1 MAVNKNFVVKNGL
14 EVNENLILA
23 NADDKRVGIAS
34 TTPNYTLDVS
44 GGIGATDLVVSG
56 FTTLTQDLQV
66 GTSGSIFYVSDSNS
80 NVGVGTSAPDAAYTL
95 EVRSS
100 VSTGQ
105 TALYVY
111 GDMRVTG
118 DINLD
123 DIILDDVRAT
133 DLYVSGLSTFVGVST
148 FESTVYT
155 NGDVNL
161 AGSAGVTSI
170 RWDQSQQSLEFLD
183 ETKASFGTNNDLQ
196 ISHTNSL
203 KDQDDSEGVSVVDGW
218 TSYINEQGT
227 GGLVFKSNGNSGEG
241 AYQFFDTSWRPI
253 VRLFSGVNARSVLYY
268 GGLDRFET
276 TGVGATVHG
285 SLGILT
291 DLTVGGNLNVTGDI
305 VYDEVTGR
313 NINISGLSTFEGLSY
328 FGSNVGVGTTNPA
341 IAADSNNTNILNAGI
356 VTANYIYGD
365 ISGATGVTTAITA
378 AIGVSSEGT
387 FVGTG
392 ATIINFVSSNGTSW
406 DIQNS
411 GAGIATATITPGVSI
426 GLAIALGG

>member
-56 FTTLTQDLQV
+56 FTTLTKDLQV
-66 GTSGSIFYVSDSNS
+66 GASGSTFYVSNSNS

-155 NGDVNL
+155 NGDIDI

-253 VRLFSGVNARSVLYY
+253 LRLFSGTNARSVFYH

-313 NINISGLSTFEGLSY
+313 NINITGLSTFDGLSY

-341 IAADSNNTNILNAGI
+341 IAADPNNTNILNAGI
-356 VTANYIYGD
+356 ITANYIYGD
-365 ISGATGVTTAITA
+365 ISGATA

-387 FVGTG
+387 FVGSG
-392 ATIINFVSSNGTSW
+392 ATIINFVSSSGSAW

-411 GAGIATATITPGVSI
+411 GAGIATATVTPGVSI

>member
-66 GTSGSIFYVSDSNS
+66 GTSGSIFYINDSTQM
-80 NVGVGTSAPDAAYTL
+80 VGVGTSAPAYL
-95 EVRSS
+95 LDVRSS

-111 GDMRVTG
+111 GDMRLTG
-118 DINLD
+118 DLNLD
-123 DIILDDVRAT
+123 DITIDDINAT
-133 DLYVSGLSTFVGVST
+133 DLYVSGLSTFIGVSTHTGQSFFNDVQVSGAGTVTGDLTVGGNLDVTGDITYDEVTGRNIYISGLSTFVGVST
-148 FESTVYT
+148 HQGTLFAQ
-155 NGDVNL
+155 DVVV
-161 AGSAGVTSI
+161 S
-170 RWDQSQQSLEFLD
+170 
-183 ETKASFGTNNDLQ
+183 
-196 ISHTNSL
+196 
-203 KDQDDSEGVSVVDGW
+203 GVSSILGFTTFNNNVN
-218 TSYINEQGT
+218 I
-227 GGLVFKSNGNSGEG
+227 SG
-241 AYQFFDTSWRPI
+241 F
-253 VRLFSGVNARSVLYY
+253 
-268 GGLDRFET
+268 T
-276 TGVGATVHG
+276 TVTE
-285 SLGILT
+285 

-305 VYDEVTGR
+305 SYDEVTGR
-313 NINISGLSTFEGLSY
+313 NINITGLSTFEGLSY

-365 ISGATGVTTAITA
+365 ISGATGVTTSITA

-387 FVGTG
+387 FVGSA
-392 ATIINFVSSNGTSW
+392 ATIINFVSSNGTAW
-406 DIQNS
+406 NIQNS
-411 GAGIATATITPGVSI
+411 GAGIATANITPGVSI

>member
-14 EVNENLILA
+14 EVNDNLILA
-23 NADDKRVGIAS
+23 NADDKRVGIGS
-34 TTPNYTLDVS
+34 TTPTQTLDVK
-44 GGIGATDLVVSG
+44 GGIGATDLIVTG
-56 FTTLTQDLQV
+56 FTTLTKDLQV
-66 GTSGSIFYVSDSNS
+66 GASGSTFYVSNSNS

-123 DIILDDVRAT
+123 DIVLDDINAT
-133 DLYVSGLSTFVGVST
+133 DLYVSGLSTFAGIST
-148 FESTVYT
+148 FQSTVYF
-155 NGDVNL
+155 NGDIDI

-203 KDQDDSEGVSVVDGW
+203 ADQDDSEGNSVVDGW
-218 TSYINEQGT
+218 TSYIEEQGT

-253 VRLFSGVNARSVLYY
+253 VRLFSGASARAVLYHA
-268 GGLDRFET
+268 GLDRFET

-291 DLTVGGNLNVTGDI
+291 DLYVNGVVTATSYYGD
-305 VYDEVTGR
+305 
-313 NINISGLSTFEGLSY
+313 
-328 FGSNVGVGTTNPA
+328 GSN
-341 IAADSNNTNILNAGI
+341 L
-356 VTANYIYGD
+356 
-365 ISGATGVTTAITA
+365 TGVSTSFSASV
-378 AIGVSSEGT
+378 GVSSEGT

-392 ATIINFVSSNGTSW
+392 ATIINFESSNGTAW
-406 DIQNS
+406 DVTSS
-411 GAGIATATITPGVSI
+411 GGIATASITPGVSI

>member
-66 GTSGSIFYVSDSNS
+66 GTSGSIFYVSDSLNM
-80 NVGVGTSAPDAAYTL
+80 VGVGTSVPAYPL
-95 EVRSS
+95 DVRANA
-100 VSTGQ
+100 STGT

-111 GDMRVTG
+111 GDMRLTG
-118 DINLD
+118 DLNLD
-123 DIILDDVRAT
+123 DITIDDINAT

-148 FESTVYT
+148 HTGQSFFNDVQVSGAGTVTGDLTVGGDLNVTGDISYDEVTGRNIYISGLSTFVGVST
-155 NGDVNL
+155 HEAQAFFGDVQVS
-161 AGSAGVTSI
+161 G
-170 RWDQSQQSLEFLD
+170 
-183 ETKASFGTNNDLQ
+183 ASTF
-196 ISHTNSL
+196 
-203 KDQDDSEGVSVVDGW
+203 
-218 TSYINEQGT
+218 
-227 GGLVFKSNGNSGEG
+227 
-241 AYQFFDTSWRPI
+241 
-253 VRLFSGVNARSVLYY
+253 
-268 GGLDRFET
+268 
-276 TGVGATVHG
+276 TGVGTFI
-285 SLGILT
+285 S
-291 DLTVGGNLNVTGDI
+291 DLHVGGNLNVTGDI
-305 VYDEVTGR
+305 SYDEVTGR
-313 NINISGLSTFEGLSY
+313 NITISGLSTFEGLSY
-328 FGSNVGVGTTNPA
+328 FGANVGIGTTNPA

-365 ISGATGVTTAITA
+365 ISGATGVTTSITA

-387 FVGTG
+387 FVGSA
-392 ATIINFVSSNGTSW
+392 ATIINFASSNGTAW